1 MEESKLEYMPADIP
15 KEQLITRLRSG
26 RTFYVKERG
35 VVMRAL
41 YNYAKVWFGA
51 QGKVHSERFVEL
63 GSMKM
68 LNLSRTPESVATL
81 LKLASKLGSA
91 VLMEKMNENWSST

>member
-26 RTFYVKERG
+26 RTFYAKERG
-35 VVMRAL
+35 VVMRSL
-41 YNYAKVWFGA
+41 DNYVKVWFYA
-51 QGKVHSERFVEL
+51 QGKVHSERFGKR

-68 LNLSRTPESVATL
+68 MILSRTPEPVATF
-81 LKLASKLGSA
+81 LKLASKLGSVA
-91 VLMEKMNENWSST
+91 LIEKMNENGSST

>member
-15 KEQLITRLRSG
+15 KEQLIPWLRSC

-41 YNYAKVWFGA
+41 DNYAKVWLNT
-51 QGKVHSERFVEL
+51 QGKVHSERFGKL

-68 LNLSRTPESVATL
+68 LNLSRTPESVASF
-81 LKLASKLGSA
+81 LKLASKLGSV
-91 VLMEKMNENWSST
+91 VLIEKMNENGSSI